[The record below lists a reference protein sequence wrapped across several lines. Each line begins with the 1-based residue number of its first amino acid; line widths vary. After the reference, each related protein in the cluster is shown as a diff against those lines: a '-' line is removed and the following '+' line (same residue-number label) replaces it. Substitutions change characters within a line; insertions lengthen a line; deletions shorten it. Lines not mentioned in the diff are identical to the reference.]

1 MADTLPITHPLESRR
16 GLLGDLRPGLRLELE
31 DPVAAA
37 DLRIDPAWAGPVADA
52 AGGALPTR
60 PETWAP
66 LPDGLAV
73 RLGPDEWLLTSATA
87 RPDEWERRLD
97 AAAAPAGGTAV
108 DVSAQ
113 RTSVRLRG
121 SGARALLA
129 AGCAIDLRPASF
141 PRGRSAQTL
150 LGQAPVLLVAHA
162 DDDLQVLV
170 RPSFAGAVV
179 DLLVDATQ
187 A

>member
-16 GLLGDLRPGLRLELE
+16 ELLASVTGPVRLELD

-37 DLRIDPAWAGPVADA
+37 DLRIDPSGVDAVADA
-52 AGGALPTR
+52 AGGALPMR
-60 PETWAP
+60 PESWTP

-73 RLGPDEWLLTSATA
+73 RLGPDEWLLASATA

-121 SGARALLA
+121 PGARALLA